1 VTREPASKPEDGA
14 RADSAP
20 APLTVAALVVGLEAL
35 VLVGYGLSL
44 LPSLTSQRLTMGAT
58 AVGFLTAYGAFLG
71 YCGWRLWRLHSWA
84 RAPVVMAQL
93 LQVPVGLSF
102 WGGSTSWVAISV
114 LALAAVVLAGVFHP
128 RSLAA
133 LET

>member
-1 VTREPASKPEDGA
+1 VTQQPENPPDYVGA
-14 RADSAP
+14 PP
-20 APLTVAALVVGLEAL
+20 APLIVAISLVVVEAFVL
-35 VLVGYGLSL
+35 VLYGLSL
-44 LPSLTSQRLTMGAT
+44 VPSLNGERLTMGAT
-58 AVGFLTAYGAFLG
+58 AVGFLTLYGVFLG

-102 WGGSTSWVAISV
+102 WGGSTSVVTVVV
-114 LALAAVVLAGVFHP
+114 LVFSAVVLAGVFHP

-133 LET
+133 LEGDD